1 MWQQWPGNFRKV
13 EPGLGNVIGLW
24 SAKLVGRPSAEW
36 SFAARE
42 NKSSSLPAATGQIS
56 SRANEQVLQKQT
68 SACGF
73 PQQKFR
79 LQVWLLA
86 EGSDCLGLNRIF
98 SVEVAEQLCC
108 SSTGFVDQA
117 TLTEKTHRF
126 VLFAT
131 KKYFH
136 TTALLYFWNVKSI
149 IFLCLFGNSA
159 RYWYPKS

>member
-1 MWQQWPGNFRKV
+1 MSALIIVGVRPHLRLSATIPAREKPFQMLWMWQQGPGTFWQV

-56 SRANEQVLQKQT
+56 SLANEQVLQKQT

-98 SVEVAEQLCC
+98 SVEVAEQL
-108 SSTGFVDQA
+108 
-117 TLTEKTHRF
+117 
-126 VLFAT
+126 
-131 KKYFH
+131 
-136 TTALLYFWNVKSI
+136 
-149 IFLCLFGNSA
+149 
-159 RYWYPKS
+159 